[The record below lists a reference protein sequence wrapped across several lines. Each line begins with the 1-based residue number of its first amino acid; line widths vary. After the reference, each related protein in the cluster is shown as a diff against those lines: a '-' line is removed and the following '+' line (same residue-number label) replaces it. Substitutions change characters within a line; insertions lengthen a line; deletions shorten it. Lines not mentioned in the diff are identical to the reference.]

1 MKRSALNASACIS
14 TRRRLASGNVAQ
26 LSTVVLKKKLPVPAK
41 TSLAE
46 KLRKKTSTPASESPA
61 KATTATAAPFIWSNA
76 LIGSGTWKPEEWKDD
91 WGSDALAPKGSKPLP
106 PHLKHTA
113 AKEPMHAFPQAG
125 GKQKANVASPTS
137 RKIEGLLD
145 PLNEPV
151 LQDLPPTSQQHPI
164 ATLEHGLERVLFN
177 PGVHWLQDPRSRV
190 YNFPPHLENIPKV
203 TEFAFERLPGFIKSS
218 RDKDLRSLAAR
229 ENRKFAGSTSSLT
242 GMLGHCY
249 FLLSEHK
256 PVDISSLSQHFQ
268 GEDKN
273 FTPGQRMPTSVLFS
287 YKNGVYAIDSD
298 GDDASKNVLTW
309 LGTLLE
315 KFLTMSKAEFGTYLR
330 SSPSLEEEEDP
341 IREAYRYAK
350 SKKFVMRSQLDGVD
364 RRLPGTGVF
373 DIKTRA
379 CLPIRLDILNWEENS
394 GYVIKFAQGLVES
407 FEREYFD
414 LIRSAFL
421 KYGFQVRIGNMD
433 GVIVAYHNTS
443 RLFGFQYISLDEMDQ
458 RLFGP
463 EPGVGDRVF
472 EKCVGLLECIAPEI
486 VQCFPNKS
494 VKCTFECEEGSKE
507 LNVWVQPADW
517 SPIRAETEPPM
528 RQLVVRVQNF
538 LSEAPVSGHRAIN
551 ASSTM
556 PWTLYW
562 SVAHLAAS
570 QEEIRMNFE
579 KCMARKFRAWS
590 LPTGV
595 SFEDLPQFW
604 SDLNFGAP
612 KTAEEVKAALQLP
625 DGFDYTKFRTPNER
639 VQILRDLARSGREFT
654 EERERLEQG
663 RKKIVL
669 GEPFDISDLEIEK
682 FEAEDDLGAV
692 NDEVQSEVEAAA
704 VSEDQIQTSAP
715 STLEL
720 DDDALTSMADEPN
733 SSLDTMSS
741 SPPPSA
747 KEDQLIVAEIIEN
760 EALDFDSTPVD
771 AEGSLHTT
779 TTSIQESSQLDGL
792 TDTAMD
798 SATLDV
804 EDSLHAT
811 PSPQESSH
819 LDGLTETALDSAT
832 PADAEDFLH
841 TTPSPQEPSHPGGLT
856 EPASDSNAS

>member
-1 MKRSALNASACIS
+1 MKRGVVNASACIS
-14 TRRRLASGNVAQ
+14 TRTRFAAGNVAQ
-26 LSTVVLKKKLPVPAK
+26 FSTVVLKNKPPFPPK

-46 KLRKKTSTPASESPA
+46 RLRKKPSPPPSESEA
-61 KATTATAAPFIWSNA
+61 KATTGAATPFSWSNGITGA
-76 LIGSGTWKPEEWKDD
+76 GTWKPEEWKDD

-106 PHLKHTA
+106 PHLKSTA
-113 AKEPMHAFPQAG
+113 AKESIRASAPTG
-125 GKQKANVASPTS
+125 VKQKAKVASPTT

-145 PLNEPV
+145 PLDEPI
-151 LQDLPPTSQQHPI
+151 LQDLPPTSQHHPI

-218 RDKDLRSLAAR
+218 RDKDLRTLATR

-256 PVDISSLSQHFQ
+256 PVDTSSLSQHFQ

-273 FTPGQRMPTSVLFS
+273 FTPGQRMPTSVLFN
-287 YKNGVYAIDSD
+287 YKDGIYAIDSD

-315 KFLTMSKAEFGTYLR
+315 KFLTMSKAEFDTYLR
-330 SSPSLEEEEDP
+330 SSPSLEQEEDP
-341 IREAYRYAK
+341 MREAYRYAK

-379 CLPIRLDILNWEENS
+379 CLPIRMDILNWEENS
-394 GYVIKFAQGLVES
+394 GYVIKSAQGPLES
-407 FEREYFD
+407 FEREYYD

-463 EPGVGDRVF
+463 DPGVGDRIF

-494 VKCTFECEEGSKE
+494 VQCTFECEEDSKE

-517 SPIRAETEPPM
+517 SPKHAETQPPM

-538 LSEAPVSGHRAIN
+538 LSEAPVSGPRAIN

-556 PWTLYW
+556 PWTVYW
-562 SVAHLAAS
+562 SVSHLAAS
-570 QEEIRMNFE
+570 QEEIRANFD
-579 KCMARKFRAWS
+579 KCMERKFRAWS

-604 SDLNFGAP
+604 NDLNFGAP
-612 KTAEEVKAALQLP
+612 KTAEEIKAALQLP
-625 DGFDYTKFRTPNER
+625 ADFDYTKFRAPNER
-639 VQILRDLARSGREFT
+639 VQVLRDLARSGREFT

-669 GEPFDISDLEIEK
+669 GEPFHISDLEIENYQ
-682 FEAEDDLGAV
+682 AEDDMRALNGEA
-692 NDEVQSEVEAAA
+692 QSEVEAAA
-704 VSEDQIQTSAP
+704 VSEDQIQTSAS

-720 DDDALTSMADEPN
+720 DDDALTSMADESS
-733 SSLDTMSS
+733 SSL
-741 SPPPSA
+741 SA
-747 KEDQLIVAEIIEN
+747 EEDQLIVAEIIEN

-771 AEGSLHTT
+771 AEGSLYTPAVSLGANPVDAEGSPLAPISTHD
-779 TTSIQESSQLDGL
+779 SQLDEL
-792 TDTAMD
+792 RE
-798 SATLDV
+798 SALYADA
-804 EDSLHAT
+804 EEGSPHAT
-811 PSPQESSH
+811 MSTQELSQPE
-819 LDGLTETALDSAT
+819 GLTETALDSET
-832 PADAEDFLH
+832 SCIER
-841 TTPSPQEPSHPGGLT
+841 GK
-856 EPASDSNAS
+856 